1 MPSSPVTSSE
11 ARTNAPEVPPAL
23 RHSFILHFVA
33 DWLFAIP
40 LFFFPEAFLSA
51 LGWARVDTVTA
62 RIVAAALVG
71 IGTQSLLERHS
82 PLARYENMLSLKCL
96 WSATA
101 SLGLLWEVIA
111 GAPAAVAA
119 FLGIFVSF
127 NVLWTYW
134 LLRVRALLR

>member
-1 MPSSPVTSSE
+1 MPNSDVIGE
-11 ARTNAPEVPPAL
+11 AQAPRQVPPAL
-23 RHSFILHFVA
+23 RHSFVLHFVA

-40 LFFFPEAFLSA
+40 LFFFPEAFLGA
-51 LGWARVDTVTA
+51 LGWESVDTVTS

-82 PLARYENMLSLKCL
+82 PLERYENLLSLKCM

-101 SLGLLWEVIA
+101 CAGLLWDVLL
-111 GAPAAVAA
+111 GAPVAVAG
-119 FLGIFVSF
+119 FLGIFICF

-134 LLRVRALLR
+134 LLRVRKLLRT